1 MTRALDINDLDS
13 QTYEIWR
20 LGHQLCDGCGPY
32 HKLRGV
38 LLKASGLLG
47 GKYDS
52 ETLEPFFRRLTFP
65 GARILIAG
73 SADAGLLRTLLDC
86 TSARPLEITVVDL
99 CPTPLALID
108 SLQVP
113 PDVSI
118 STQVADLT
126 KPLPMGGFDLIFSH
140 SMLPFVPPVLRGQ
153 VLDSLGNALAAGGQL
168 VVSVIVGSKT
178 TAEDRQAARQA
189 WYDKVL
195 KAIDALPDMVA
206 LLGDAKQ
213 DMLRDYAQRFRY
225 MDDTFATAEELAALL
240 DGHGYS
246 VQEQSHGR
254 TYQSVT
260 PATEGRHSEIFVAQR
275 RDTLRPDGLD
285 PAG

>member
-1 MTRALDINDLDS
+1 MTRALDINDLDG
-13 QTYEIWR
+13 QAHEIWR
-20 LGHQLCDGCGPY
+20 LGDELCEDCGPY

-47 GKYDS
+47 GKFDS

-86 TSARPLEITVVDL
+86 TTARPLAITVVDL

-108 SLQVP
+108 RLQAP
-113 PDVSI
+113 PEVSI
-118 STQVADLT
+118 TTQVADLT
-126 KPLPMGGFDLIFSH
+126 EPLALGGFDLIFSH
-140 SMLPFVPPVLRGQ
+140 SMLPFVPSALRGQ
-153 VLDSLGNALAAGGQL
+153 VLDTLGNALSADGQM
-168 VVSVIVGSKT
+168 VVSVIVGART
-178 TAEDRQAARQA
+178 TAEDRQTARQA

-195 KAIDALPDMVA
+195 KAVDTLPDMAA

-213 DMLRDYAQRFRY
+213 DLLRDYAQRFRY
-225 MDDTFATAEELAALL
+225 MDDTFATTEELATLL
-240 DGHGYS
+240 EAHGYS
-246 VQEQSHGR
+246 IQEQSYGR
-254 TYQSVT
+254 SYQSVS
-260 PATEGRHSEIFVAQR
+260 PATEGRRSAIFVAGRQA
-275 RDTLRPDGLD
+275 TVRPDGLD